1 MKKKSIDTFVK
12 IGALN
17 LDNPTIL
24 ASGILGLDT
33 QTLKKVAKG
42 GAGAVTLKSLTSE
55 PRKGHNNPI
64 LVEIEGGFLNA
75 VGYANRGIEA
85 GVEEFK
91 KWGKDDIPLIGSIV
105 GGSAEEFAN
114 LAGRI
119 QEAPIKALEIVLSC
133 PHTPG
138 YGLMAGQGTPKATA
152 EITKAVRK
160 KTCLPSG
167 KAKLPLFVKISPSVE
182 AIGEIAKAAEA
193 EGADAINMGNTLGP
207 GMKIDIE
214 RKRPILAFKVGGVSG
229 PAIRSIMVRSVFD
242 LYKCVKIPIIATGG
256 ITTGEDA
263 IEAIMAGASAIGIG
277 TGIYYRGIDIF
288 KKVCKEME
296 EWMKAHRYKNI
307 SEFKGTA
314 HEE

>member
-1 MKKKSIDTFVK
+1 MKKNNIDISTK
-12 IGALN
+12 LGTLN

-33 QTLKKVAKG
+33 PTLKKVAKG

-75 VGYANRGIEA
+75 VGYANKGIDA

-91 KWGKDDIPLIGSIV
+91 KCGNNNIPLIGSIV
-105 GGSAEEFAN
+105 GGSAEEFGS
-114 LAGRI
+114 LAEKI

-152 EITKAVRK
+152 EITKAVRR
-160 KTCLPSG
+160 KT
-167 KAKLPLFVKISPSVE
+167 KLPLFVKISPSVE
-182 AIGEIAKAAEA
+182 AVGEIAKAAEA

-214 RKRPILAFKVGGVSG
+214 RGKPILAFKVGGVSG
-229 PAIRSIMVRSVFD
+229 PAIRSIMIRSVFD

-256 ITTGEDA
+256 ITTGDDA

-288 KKVCKEME
+288 KKVCEEIE
-296 EWMKAHRYKNI
+296 EWMKAHGYKNLND
-307 SEFKGTA
+307 FKGVA